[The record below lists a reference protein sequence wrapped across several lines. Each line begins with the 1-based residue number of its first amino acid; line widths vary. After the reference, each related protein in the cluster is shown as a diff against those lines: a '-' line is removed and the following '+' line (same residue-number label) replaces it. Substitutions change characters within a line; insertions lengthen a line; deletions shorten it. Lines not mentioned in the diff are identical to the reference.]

1 MQILK
6 ITKIIYKQLN
16 KFYKLDNLINFFN
29 YIFFG
34 LSLSIYIYASNFIL
48 YNTASLLQEVIL
60 STEIIK

>member
-29 YIFFG
+29 YISFG
-34 LSLSIYIYASNFIL
+34 LSLSIYIC
-48 YNTASLLQEVIL
+48 
-60 STEIIK
+60 IKFYSV